1 MSNRLIHE
9 QSPYL
14 RQHAENPVDW
24 YPWGAEAF
32 EKARREDKPIF
43 LSIGYSS
50 CHWCH
55 VMERESFEN
64 PDLAKLLNEHF
75 VSIKVDREERPDI
88 DKHYQ
93 EVFVTMNGR
102 AGGWPLSIFMTPE
115 KIPFYSATYI
125 PPEPRYG
132 MMGFGELLETIAAKY
147 AKERETLIEKGREVL
162 EFIKPKDKIQ
172 ATRIDAQLETIV
184 LKQMKQVYEPKFGGF
199 GGAPKFPHAS
209 TLRLALAMLQL
220 REDEELEG
228 IVRRTLESMALGG
241 LYDLVDG
248 GFCRYSTDEKWLVPH
263 FEKMTY
269 DNALLAEVYTGAAA
283 VFDEEAYWRIACE
296 TLDFM
301 LERMMQEDLFFSAS
315 DADAEGEEGK
325 YFIYDYAEAVEA
337 FTRAG
342 ITEPE
347 LLARKLGMSPEGN
360 FEGKNIPRLSAF
372 DGRNDPQ
379 IEKALKVLK
388 SLRAERAY
396 PFIDRKVQSS
406 WNAMMIR
413 ALFVAG
419 RREPRYLEQAKRSLE
434 ALEAKMAAGV
444 RLFHSALIDTEPK
457 IEGFLEDYAWWV
469 SALLEGYRS
478 TLDERYLIRATE
490 LGNEAIRRFYDQG
503 RWRIDDGEFR
513 EICDDTDTGYPSAL
527 AVMTEA
533 LLGICALIDPVYDKF
548 IARTLEVHSYQLM
561 RQPIARPTLAEAAI
575 RHLRD
580 DLIVKGAEERLRPHI
595 PEIDSIGYPWFWLR
609 TAFESGYMLCGTRNC
624 FANEESF
631 GMIRKAVSYW
641 REQGKRMSNRATE

>member
-1 MSNRLIHE
+1 MSNRLINE

-14 RQHAENPVDW
+14 QQHAHNPVDW
-24 YPWGAEAF
+24 YPWGEEAF
-32 EKARREDKPIF
+32 EKARRENKPIF

-64 PDLAKLLNEHF
+64 EELTKILNEHF

-88 DKHYQ
+88 DKHFQ

-102 AGGWPLSIFMTPE
+102 AGGWPLSIFMTPG
-115 KIPFYSATYI
+115 KVPFYSATYI

-147 AKERETLIEKGREVL
+147 AKDRKTLEEKGQEVL
-162 EFIKPKDKIQ
+162 EYLKPKEKIQ
-172 ATRIDAQLETIV
+172 ATKIDRNLESIV
-184 LKQMKQVYEPKFGGF
+184 VKQMKQVYEPAFGGF

-209 TLRLALAMLQL
+209 TLRLALALLQL
-220 REDEELEG
+220 HEDPELRQMVTHTLEG
-228 IVRRTLESMALGG
+228 MSRGG

-248 GFCRYSTDEKWLVPH
+248 GFCRYSTDVMWLVPH

-269 DNALLAEVYTGAAA
+269 DNALLAEVYLKAGLQLENPAFTQI
-283 VFDEEAYWRIACE
+283 AYE

-301 LERMMQEDLFFSAS
+301 MERMMEKELFFSAS
-315 DADAEGEEGK
+315 DADTEGEEGK
-325 YFIYDYAEAVEA
+325 YFVYGYEEAVAAFREA
-337 FTRAG
+337 GLEDPAG
-342 ITEPE
+342 V
-347 LLARKLGMSPEGN
+347 ARRLGISPKGN
-360 FEGKNIPRLSAF
+360 FEGKNIPRLEESA
-372 DGRNDPQ
+372 DRNDPE
-379 IEKALKVLK
+379 IRKALEVLK
-388 SLRAERAY
+388 KLREGRIY

-413 ALFVAG
+413 SLFVAG
-419 RREPRYLEQAKRSLE
+419 RQERRYLEQAVRSLE

-444 RLFHSALIDTEPK
+444 RLFHSTLIDAEPK

-469 SALLEGYRS
+469 TALLEGYRS

-490 LGNEAIRRFYDQG
+490 LANEAVRRFYDGG

-513 EICDDTDTGYPSAL
+513 EVCEDTDAGYPSAL
-527 AVMTEA
+527 AVMTEG
-533 LLGICALIDPVYDKF
+533 LLGIRALVDPVYEKF
-548 IARTLEVHSYQLM
+548 IGRTLEVHSYQLM
-561 RQPIARPTLAEAAI
+561 RQPISRPTLTEAAI
-575 RHLRD
+575 RFLRD
-580 DLIVKGAEERLRPHI
+580 DLLVKSSEERLRPHI
-595 PEIDSIGYPWFWLR
+595 PEIDTNGYPWFWLR
-609 TAFESGYMLCGTRNC
+609 TAFEPGFMLCGTQSC

-631 GMIRKAVSYW
+631 EGIRKAVEYW
-641 REQGKRMSNRATE
+641 KGTGN